1 MKDEQE
7 KSAADLLDCDG
18 IYLSGTGH
26 FRSRSADSAYS
37 AFLYGNCVL
46 LCEKLEK
53 ASRLVYR
60 NRAVSETSGQLC
72 ETESHDNGNEAAHC
86 RNRDRC
92 NGCGIYYDEQRSGGT
107 DLHCDCVG
115 MSSDLF
121 FRKSQNSKNRKL
133 NEKKYQK
140 ASFLRIIIDK
150 KSGKWYIR
158 CAEKLVKTN

>member
-60 NRAVSETSGQLC
+60 NRAVSETSG
-72 ETESHDNGNEAAHC
+72 
-86 RNRDRC
+86 
-92 NGCGIYYDEQRSGGT
+92 
-107 DLHCDCVG
+107 
-115 MSSDLF
+115 
-121 FRKSQNSKNRKL
+121 
-133 NEKKYQK
+133 
-140 ASFLRIIIDK
+140 
-150 KSGKWYIR
+150 
-158 CAEKLVKTN
+158 